1 MNSSCANWLIP
12 FLPTVV
18 YYPVV
23 LLFICE
29 KTKTI
34 VQFLFIR
41 NPFLHNTHHG
51 TAVYWR
57 HMPLSGTLS
66 RFAWVVGGGKESNN
80 TLSYYMSMY
89 ARACVVA
96 NYMLL

>member
-29 KTKTI
+29 KTKAI
-34 VQFLFIR
+34 VQFFIYPKSLFTQH
-41 NPFLHNTHHG
+41 PAWDSCLLEAH
-51 TAVYWR
+51 A
-57 HMPLSGTLS
+57 TLGYS
-66 RFAWVVGGGKESNN
+66 QSFCMGGRGGG
-80 TLSYYMSMY
+80 
-89 ARACVVA
+89 V
-96 NYMLL
+96 

>member
-41 NPFLHNTHHG
+41 NPFSHNTHHG

-57 HMPLSGTLS
+57 RMPLSGTPS
-66 RFAWVVGGGKESNN
+66 RFAWGVG
-80 TLSYYMSMY
+80 YMSMY

-96 NYMLL
+96 NYTLL

>member
-41 NPFLHNTHHG
+41 NPFPPWDSCLLEAHATL
-51 TAVYWR
+51 VYSQSFCMGGR
-57 HMPLSGTLS
+57 
-66 RFAWVVGGGKESNN
+66 GGG
-80 TLSYYMSMY
+80 
-89 ARACVVA
+89 V
-96 NYMLL
+96 